1 MDTSKI
7 FNLFFP
13 QDNVYGVKTGETKSV
28 CDGFWI
34 FIKPLPPGRYFIY
47 FRGLTFLQAE
57 TLTQNSM
64 KNLPV
69 YANTRE
75 QINQNVKDEKFCT
88 DCSSALSNLNN
99 LYMVPYPNQRTFQFL
114 DSSYG

>member
-1 MDTSKI
+1 MKAIIRREDGSCRVSLEAEQLRRFRVQSEV

-13 QDNVYGVKTGETKSV
+13 QDNVYGVKTGETRSV

-47 FRGLTFLQAE
+47 FRGLTFLAE
-57 TLTQNSM
+57 TFTQNSM

-75 QINQNVKDEKFCT
+75 QIDR
-88 DCSSALSNLNN
+88 NLFGVEV
-99 LYMVPYPNQRTFQFL
+99 LYKIAHQR
-114 DSSYG
+114 